1 MIESITN
8 TLQRSYIMENAQVV
22 QIDTN
27 GEIYHIDIDMS
38 KEESYTDILKD
49 EDIDVIALGRDLDMW
64 YSTSSSQEVN
74 DRATHIIKHL
84 SKKKKSSIT
93 IHGNVFINKI
103 DNVTGEYMPLSPED
117 MANIELAENFV

>member
-1 MIESITN
+1 
-8 TLQRSYIMENAQVV
+8 MENAQVI

-27 GEIYHIDIDMS
+27 GKISHTDVDMS
-38 KEESYTDILKD
+38 KEESYKDIIKD
-49 EDIDVIALGRDLDMW
+49 ENIDVIALDRDLDMW

-74 DRATHIIKHL
+74 DRATHIVKHL
-84 SKKKKSSIT
+84 PKKKKSSIT

-103 DNVTGEYMPLSPED
+103 DNVTGEYIPLSPED

>member
-1 MIESITN
+1 
-8 TLQRSYIMENAQVV
+8 MENAQVV

-27 GEIYHIDIDMS
+27 GKISHIDVDMS
-38 KEESYTDILKD
+38 KEESYKDIIKD
-49 EDIDVIALGRDLDMW
+49 ENIDVIALDRDLDMW
-64 YSTSSSQEVN
+64 YNTSSSQEVN
-74 DRATHIIKHL
+74 DRATHIVKHL

-103 DNVTGEYMPLSPED
+103 DNVTGEYIPLSPED

>member
-1 MIESITN
+1 MTN

-27 GEIYHIDIDMS
+27 GKISHIDVDMS
-38 KEESYTDILKD
+38 KEESYKDIIKD
-49 EDIDVIALGRDLDMW
+49 ENIDVIALDRDLDMW
-64 YSTSSSQEVN
+64 YNTSSSQEVN
-74 DRATHIIKHL
+74 DRATHIVKHL

-103 DNVTGEYMPLSPED
+103 DNVTGEYIPLSPED

>member
-1 MIESITN
+1 
-8 TLQRSYIMENAQVV
+8 MENAQVI

-27 GEIYHIDIDMS
+27 GKISHTDVDMS
-38 KEESYTDILKD
+38 KEESYKDIIKD
-49 EDIDVIALGRDLDMW
+49 ENIDVIALDRDLDMW

-74 DRATHIIKHL
+74 DRATHIVKHL

-103 DNVTGEYMPLSPED
+103 DNVTGEYISLSPED

>member
-1 MIESITN
+1 
-8 TLQRSYIMENAQVV
+8 MENAQVV

-27 GEIYHIDIDMS
+27 GKISHTNVDMS
-38 KEESYTDILKD
+38 QEKSYTDIIED
-49 EDIDVIALGRDLDMW
+49 ENIDVIALDRDLDLW

-74 DRATHIIKHL
+74 DRATHIVKHL
-84 SKKKKSSIT
+84 SKKKNSSIT

-103 DNVTGEYMPLSPED
+103 DNVTGEYIPLSPED

>member
-1 MIESITN
+1 MTN

-27 GEIYHIDIDMS
+27 GKISNVNVDMS
-38 KEESYTDILKD
+38 KEESYKDIIKD
-49 EDIDVIALGRDLDMW
+49 KNIDVIALDRDLDMW
-64 YSTSSSQEVN
+64 YNTSSPQEVN
-74 DRATHIIKHL
+74 DRATHIVKHL

-103 DNVTGEYMPLSPED
+103 DNVTGEYIPLSPED